1 MILEPQETPLQK
13 GKNDIVIPSQSWN
26 PYKEHIGDLVSG
38 RLLPE
43 DRLIGKEMS
52 GQGFA
57 EFLSRMRL
65 NQLKQLLKLLR
76 GMKRGR
82 ARQYPITRKKKKE
95 LLEMILEL
103 SDDMKGG
110 KLTTKKKQML
120 QNSLNLLVP
129 HPMGV
134 PVFHYLTNHL

>member
-1 MILEPQETPLQK
+1 MT
-13 GKNDIVIPSQSWN
+13 
-26 PYKEHIGDLVSG
+26 
-38 RLLPE
+38 
-43 DRLIGKEMS
+43 

-95 LLEMILEL
+95 LLDMILEL
-103 SDDMKGG
+103 SDDTKGG
-110 KLTTKKKQML
+110 KLTKKQKQTL
-120 QNSLNLLVP
+120 QDSLNLLVP
-129 HPMGV
+129 SMGV
-134 PVFHYLTNHL
+134 PVFHYLTNNL